1 MPMRHLIV
9 IFLLFSCG
17 GSLAPVTDGQP
28 AASTLPSV
36 RTTTEA
42 GTWPYFLQHLKIVE
56 GPILDYRGQPVADQE
71 KGAGIIP
78 YDVGKSDLQQCADAL
93 MRLRAEYLFEQKRHG
108 EIAFHFVSGDRY
120 RYTDYLAG
128 KRPKASGNRVVLVN
142 GAAQPNTHASLRK
155 YLDYVYMYASTI
167 SLARELKKTDRFTI
181 GTIVIYA
188 GSPGH
193 CFIIIDE
200 KEEGGKKLF
209 KLAEGYTPAQSIYV
223 LKNPVDGSSWHTL
236 AKGTINTAS
245 YSFTKYEVKAFE

>member
-1 MPMRHLIV
+1 MRHLIGIV
-9 IFLLFSCG
+9 LLFSCG
-17 GSLAPVTDGQP
+17 GSMAPLEVVKP
-28 AASTLPSV
+28 ALPPAPLV
-36 RTTTEA
+36 QTRTVP
-42 GTWPYFLQHLKIVE
+42 GSWPFFLQHLKIVD

-93 MRLRAEYLFEQKRHG
+93 MRLRAEFLYEQKRHG
-108 EIAFHFVSGDRY
+108 EIAFHFVSGDLY
-120 RYTDYLAG
+120 RFTDYLAG
-128 KRPKASGNRVVLVN
+128 KRPKASGNRVVLVS

-167 SLARELKKTDRFTI
+167 SLAKELKKTDRYAI
-181 GTIVIYA
+181 GTVVIYA

-223 LKNPVDGSSWHTL
+223 LRNPEDGSSWYSL
-236 AKGTINTAS
+236 GPGTINTAS
-245 YSFTKYEVKAFE
+245 YSFTKYEVKSFE